1 VARDLRDVLTEL
13 LPRLRRFAL
22 ALTSSPTDSEDL
34 VQNTCERVLRRASQ
48 LRDDRRLDAWV
59 YGIMRN
65 LWIDELRY
73 RRLRRHEAIE
83 DHTEIA
89 GDDGQALAEGRI
101 TLAAVR
107 RVMAGL
113 PEEYRTVLMLICVDS
128 LSYRETADVLGI
140 PLGTVM
146 SRLARARR
154 KLHARLGGSDEGGAE
169 TSADSRVVRYP
180 DRMRRC

>member
-13 LPRLRRFAL
+13 LPRLRRFGL
-22 ALTSSPTDSEDL
+22 ALTGSVTDTEDL
-34 VQNTCERVLRRASQ
+34 VQNTCERALQRARQ

-83 DHTEIA
+83 DNAEMI

-113 PEEYRTVLMLICVDS
+113 AEEHRTVLMLVCVDG
-128 LSYRETADVLGI
+128 LSYREAAEVLEV
-140 PLGTVM
+140 PTGTVM

-154 KLHARLGGSDEGGAE
+154 QLHLRLGGSDGGEAPA
-169 TSADSRVVRYP
+169 SGDSRIVRYP